1 MEQYTQTKEKLM
13 VDQTQS
19 EILEVQSKNKA
30 MDFDRERRQK
40 KIKNNLELHQDTQNT
55 IKSMVDKLTSLDKS
69 KHEVELEIKKVIGNF
84 FSQTTVK

>member
-1 MEQYTQTKEKLM
+1 M

-40 KIKNNLELHQDTQNT
+40 KIKDNLELHQDTQNT
-55 IKSMVDKLTSLDKS
+55 IKSMADKLTSLNKS
-69 KHEVELEIKKVIGNF
+69 AYEVEANLKKTIQDF
-84 FSQTTVK
+84 FSQPMTK

>member
-1 MEQYTQTKEKLM
+1 M

-40 KIKNNLELHQDTQNT
+40 KIKDNLELHQDTQNT
-55 IKSMVDKLTSLDKS
+55 IKSMAGKLTSLNKS
-69 KHEVELEIKKVIGNF
+69 AYEVEANLKKTIQDF
-84 FSQTTVK
+84 FSQPMTK